1 MGARI
6 FPCGRQKQKSS
17 VETLITM
24 IMDKG
29 TDFFVKDTGMLR
41 SKIVVNSS
49 CIKHSKWE
57 LAWRIGVTVAVIAS
71 IAMHVL

>member
-1 MGARI
+1 
-6 FPCGRQKQKSS
+6 
-17 VETLITM
+17 
-24 IMDKG
+24 MDKG